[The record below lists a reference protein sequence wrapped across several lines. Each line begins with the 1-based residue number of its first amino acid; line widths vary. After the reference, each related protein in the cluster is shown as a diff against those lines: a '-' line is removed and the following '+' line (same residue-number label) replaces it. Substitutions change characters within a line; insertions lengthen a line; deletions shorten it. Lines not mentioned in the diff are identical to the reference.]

1 MKDLLIPICLLL
13 LLAYVF
19 DLTSARTRIPSV
31 IFLLLMGWGLQ
42 SVTQWFGISL
52 PDMSPL
58 LPGLGTIG
66 LILIV
71 LEGALEVEIN
81 KERLGLLKKAFLGAL
96 LSALV
101 LALVMSLLFQWE
113 GGYALKT
120 CLTYA
125 IPLSII
131 SSSIAIPTA
140 KNLAPANRDFVVN
153 ESSLSDIIGILLFNF
168 VAMREVIDGMAFV
181 IFAADVVLM
190 AIISVIAAVILG
202 FLLRRINHPVKFV
215 PIILLVILVYSFSS
229 LYNLPSLLFIL
240 VFGLFLGNIPQI
252 RKFRW
257 AKKFNWDELTVQT
270 KKLHELTGE
279 IAFLVRAL
287 FFLLFGFTLQTGEIL
302 DPNTLIWS
310 AGIVTLIFGVRA
322 LQLRLSG
329 LPLAPL
335 LFIAPRGL
343 ITILLFL
350 SIPMGEVVPLVN
362 KSLLTQIIVLTS
374 LVMMIGMLT
383 APARPAS
390 EAPPQSGKV

>member
-1 MKDLLIPICLLL
+1 
-13 LLAYVF
+13 
-19 DLTSARTRIPSV
+19 
-31 IFLLLMGWGLQ
+31 
-42 SVTQWFGISL
+42 
-52 PDMSPL
+52 
-58 LPGLGTIG
+58 
-66 LILIV
+66 
-71 LEGALEVEIN
+71 
-81 KERLGLLKKAFLGAL
+81 
-96 LSALV
+96 
-101 LALVMSLLFQWE
+101 
-113 GGYALKT
+113 
-120 CLTYA
+120 
-125 IPLSII
+125 
-131 SSSIAIPTA
+131 
-140 KNLAPANRDFVVN
+140 
-153 ESSLSDIIGILLFNF
+153 
-168 VAMREVIDGMAFV
+168 
-181 IFAADVVLM
+181 M